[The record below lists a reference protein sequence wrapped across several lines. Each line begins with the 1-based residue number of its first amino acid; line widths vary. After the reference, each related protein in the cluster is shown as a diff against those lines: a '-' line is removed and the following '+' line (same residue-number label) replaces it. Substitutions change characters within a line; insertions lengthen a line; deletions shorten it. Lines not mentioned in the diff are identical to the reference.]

1 MAEKTTGW
9 RSILSVPWVYEA
21 AQHLV
26 GARRGM
32 RIVVDR
38 YVQPRPGDKVL
49 DVGCGPGG
57 LVPLLPQVDYVGF
70 DHSAQYI
77 EHAQEQFGDR
87 ARFYC
92 DDVSNFAQHQLASF
106 DIVIAYGILHHLDD
120 DRVRR
125 LFQTAREALV
135 PGGRIVTAD
144 PCYFAGQD
152 PVTKFVS
159 SRDRGQNVRDM
170 SDYLKLAEESFST
183 VNAHKMHGFLPFPHA
198 ACILVGEN
206 AAT

>member
-9 RSILSVPWVYEA
+9 RSVLSVPWIYEA
-21 AQHLV
+21 AQHVV

-32 RIVVDR
+32 KIVVER
-38 YVQPRPGDKVL
+38 YVQPKPGNKVL
-49 DVGCGPGG
+49 DIGCGPGG
-57 LVPLLPQVDYVGF
+57 LVPLLPHVDYVGF
-70 DHSAQYI
+70 DHSSQYI
-77 EHAQEQFGDR
+77 EHARERFGDR

-125 LFQTAREALV
+125 LFQTAREALA

-152 PVTKFVS
+152 PVTRFVS
-159 SRDRGQNVRDM
+159 SRDRGQNVRYM
-170 SDYLKLAEESFST
+170 SDYLKLAAESFPI

-198 ACILVGEN
+198 ACILVGES
-206 AAT
+206 AAA